1 MHNNIPVALIKLIWI
16 IYLILMV
23 VLLFARSVIGYMI
36 NFNIFEII
44 PASPYAFF
52 QNLLNL
58 FLFIP
63 IGFCIKRRK
72 SLFPVIICVVAF
84 VTLIETI
91 QLLTMRGIFDIVD
104 SILNSVGISIG
115 YTLNT
120 AIPNT
125 FKIL

>member
-44 PASPYAFF
+44 PASSYAFF